1 MPTVAPPATSPMLG
15 PGPHMLRFLTAWLG
29 VWPSPGRFR
38 VAPSARRIT
47 RGWDDQVHP
56 LLGVAADDRFGH
68 AVALS
73 VPPLSFG
80 RVRELVDVHAS
91 SGLVDRQAIGSLL
104 PAAIGLPERRYV
116 EATLRWTTR
125 PAQLPD
131 IGTWRRSD
139 DPDLPSWLLPFNGA
153 VLVATD
159 NAGRYAAGVGIKQ
172 HNRFGHELAVHTDP
186 ASRGRGLARALVAQA
201 ARHVL
206 AAGAI
211 PIYIHDLDNTASAH
225 VAEAAGFPDRGW
237 RWIGLAEQP
246 PAAPSQALP
255 PRRR

>member
-1 MPTVAPPATSPMLG
+1 MPIVAPPATKQMLG
-15 PGPHMLRFLTAWLG
+15 LEPQMLRFLTAWLG

-47 RGWDDQVHP
+47 PGWDGRVHP

-80 RVRELVDVHAS
+80 RVRELVDAHAA
-91 SGLVDRQAIGSLL
+91 GTGMQALGELL
-104 PAAIGLPERRYV
+104 PAALGVPERRYI
-116 EATLRWTTR
+116 EATLRWTTQ
-125 PAQLPD
+125 PAQLHE

-139 DPDLPSWLLPFNGA
+139 DPELPSWLLPFNGA
-153 VLVATD
+153 VLIATD
-159 NAGRYAAGVGIKQ
+159 PAGRYAAGVGIKK
-172 HNRFGHELAVHTDP
+172 HNGFGHELAVHTDP
-186 ASRGRGLARALVAQA
+186 DSRNRGLARALVAQA

-211 PIYIHDLDNTASAH
+211 PIYIHDLDNTGSAR
-225 VAEAAGFPDRGW
+225 VAEAAGFPERGW
-237 RWIGLAEQP
+237 RWLGLAEEP
-246 PAAPSQALP
+246 IRPARPAV
-255 PRRR
+255 PRRRR

>member
-1 MPTVAPPATSPMLG
+1 
-15 PGPHMLRFLTAWLG
+15 MLRFLTGWLG

-38 VAPSARRIT
+38 VAPSARRMT
-47 RGWDDQVHP
+47 PGWDGRVHP

-80 RVRELVDVHAS
+80 RVRELVDAHAAS
-91 SGLVDRQAIGSLL
+91 SVIDRQALGELL
-104 PAAIGLPERRYV
+104 PAAIGVPERPYV
-116 EATLRWTTR
+116 EATLRWTTQ
-125 PAQLPD
+125 PAPLPE

-139 DPDLPSWLLPFNGA
+139 EPELPSWLLPFNGD

-159 NAGRYAAGVGIKQ
+159 DAGRYAAGVGIKQ

-186 ASRGRGLARALVAQA
+186 AFRGRGLARALVAQA

-206 AAGAI
+206 TTGAI
-211 PIYIHDLDNTASAH
+211 PIYIHDFDNTGSAR
-225 VAEAAGFPDRGW
+225 VADAAGFPDRGW
-237 RWIGLAEQP
+237 RWLGLAEEP
-246 PAAPSQALP
+246 TSSAPA